1 MCVECLRDDLSVLI
15 VFLCDHGQIADR
27 IAVVFSQI
35 AQCVC
40 KVLRNIDC
48 GRGGAGDRGSG
59 GKGRH
64 DFKATTSQSE
74 QMLSNTHRL
83 SGERSVLVYDTV
95 SLLTRRCGVRIRE
108 SDHAEESDGGA
119 QMQST

>member
-1 MCVECLRDDLSVLI
+1 MSVLI

-64 DFKATTSQSE
+64 DFKGEDFTDNGYLTCT
-74 QMLSNTHRL
+74 LSTDRECL
-83 SGERSVLVYDTV
+83 
-95 SLLTRRCGVRIRE
+95 RI
-108 SDHAEESDGGA
+108 
-119 QMQST
+119 